1 MLTSFIMSDI
11 FLPTNST
18 ISAAQRP
25 PRPGHGNN
33 CHGHNTAIANGSY
46 GHSYNDG
53 CGCDDLNPE
62 TSIDFIMTLLAIS
75 AILLMLR
82 SKLTQLISN

>member
-11 FLPTNST
+11 FLQTNST
-18 ISAAQRP
+18 IRLAQRP
-25 PRPGHGNN
+25 PRLGHGNN
-33 CHGHNTAIANGSY
+33 CH

-62 TSIDFIMTLLAIS
+62 TSIDFILQQLAIS

-82 SKLTQLISN
+82 SKLKQLISN